1 MGKENM
7 GFRITIQAGSG
18 KSLYISNGYGDFS
31 AGPLDKLARKYRHTG
46 TYDDQDG
53 CFEVEIG
60 NVDDLADTLAEIQQI
75 AEENIVDRNER
86 ELHEELFDFA
96 LEVVCQYGYVVGD
109 GLYAT
114 GGSSVIESAFSI
126 LRRYGMLDKDGYCSI
141 VNQPTINENNRGEND
156 EKE

>member
-1 MGKENM
+1 MKSSVKSKIDRRLECN
-7 GFRITIQAGSG
+7 FRGLAVRTFAGCGYCGSNSESNLAA
-18 KSLYISNGYGDFS
+18 KWNSLKLS
-31 AGPLDKLARKYRHTG
+31 A
-46 TYDDQDG
+46 
-53 CFEVEIG
+53 
-60 NVDDLADTLAEIQQI
+60 LADIEK
-75 AEENIVDRNER
+75 IVDRNER
-86 ELHEELFDFA
+86 ELHEELVDFA

-141 VNQPTINENNRGEND
+141 VNQPTINENNRDEND

>member
-1 MGKENM
+1 MKSSVKSKIDRRLECN
-7 GFRITIQAGSG
+7 FRGLAARAFAGCGCCGSNSEPNSAA
-18 KSLYISNGYGDFS
+18 KWNSLKLS
-31 AGPLDKLARKYRHTG
+31 A
-46 TYDDQDG
+46 
-53 CFEVEIG
+53 
-60 NVDDLADTLAEIQQI
+60 LADIEK
-75 AEENIVDRNER
+75 IVDRNER

>member
-1 MGKENM
+1 MKSSVKSKIDRRLECN
-7 GFRITIQAGSG
+7 FRGLAVRVFAGCGHCGSNSEPNSAA
-18 KSLYISNGYGDFS
+18 KWNSL
-31 AGPLDKLARKYRHTG
+31 KLST
-46 TYDDQDG
+46 
-53 CFEVEIG
+53 
-60 NVDDLADTLAEIQQI
+60 LADIEK
-75 AEENIVDRNER
+75 IVDRNER

-141 VNQPTINENNRGEND
+141 ANQPTINENNRGEND
-156 EKE
+156 EK